1 MTRHHPEAAA
11 SNGAVKA
18 RLIEAAVLSDL
29 AGDPIVQRVWSGVVG
44 MIKQWSAIVVRA
56 NLKTISKK
64 AALSGSRG
72 AYSRSQRHHAL
83 RKPDITQH
91 R

>member
-29 AGDPIVQRVWSGVVG
+29 AGDPVVQRVWSGVVS
-44 MIKQWSAIVVRA
+44 MIKQWSAIIVR
-56 NLKTISKK
+56 TI
-64 AALSGSRG
+64 
-72 AYSRSQRHHAL
+72 
-83 RKPDITQH
+83 
-91 R
+91 